1 MTEDTRRALEIIQ
14 PMAKELKIKVTADES
29 IMYMN
34 GQPIGIGCNS
44 TLATTMEAL
53 GYMFLEKYPKW
64 RCTEISKDLK
74 EDITR
79 YWISAAALKKI
90 MQSRESKKEEA

>member
-1 MTEDTRRALEIIQ
+1 MTEDTKRALAIIE
-14 PMAKELKIKVTADES
+14 PMAKELGITVKADES
-29 IMYMN
+29 ILYMN

-64 RCTEISKDLK
+64 RCTDISEELK

-79 YWISAAALKKI
+79 YWISAAALRKI
-90 MQSRESKKEEA
+90 LQNRENKE

>member
-1 MTEDTRRALEIIQ
+1 MTEDTKRALAIIE
-14 PMAKELKIKVTADES
+14 PMAKELGITVKADES
-29 IMYMN
+29 ILYMN

-64 RCTEISKDLK
+64 RCTDISEELT

-79 YWISAAALKKI
+79 YWISAAALRKI
-90 MQSRESKKEEA
+90 LQNRESKE

>member
-1 MTEDTRRALEIIQ
+1 MTEDTRRALEIIK
-14 PMAKELKIKVTADES
+14 PMAKELNIDVRADES
-29 IMYMN
+29 ILYMN

-64 RCTEISKDLK
+64 RCTDISEDLK

-90 MQSRESKKEEA
+90 LQSRENKE

>member
-1 MTEDTRRALEIIQ
+1 MTEDTKRALAIIE
-14 PMAKELKIKVTADES
+14 PMAKELGITVKADES
-29 IMYMN
+29 ILYMN

-64 RCTEISKDLK
+64 RCTDISEELK

-79 YWISAAALKKI
+79 YWISAAALRKI
-90 MQSRESKKEEA
+90 LQNRESKE